1 MSQNEIIQILMSNDM
16 KYICTLSTPSIICLV
31 LNNQTYVRPN
41 TKTPEVFT
49 VIYNKIIQH
58 PATHKSTYQDH
69 DETSSQLSTS
79 TEHMGTRR
87 SISSEVELYEET
99 TNQTQPVVTNHYS
112 EKEITFKCST
122 EIEASVF
129 INAIRNARDQS
140 SEDTDDMMKK
150 FNSTRNELLK
160 ANNED
165 LIYRFLLTKLEQ
177 PFMISVDTV
186 KEILSLEKGLAPDLN
201 FEQVC

>member
-1 MSQNEIIQILMSNDM
+1 
-16 KYICTLSTPSIICLV
+16 
-31 LNNQTYVRPN
+31 
-41 TKTPEVFT
+41 
-49 VIYNKIIQH
+49 
-58 PATHKSTYQDH
+58 
-69 DETSSQLSTS
+69 
-79 TEHMGTRR
+79 MGTRR

-99 TNQTQPVVTNHYS
+99 TNQTQPVVNNQNS